1 MNENAE
7 SKEEQIVVIVRYIA
21 SLITRSEVNKAFI
34 EIDIYASLTF
44 NKIEKIELEFS
55 PYFAE
60 PCINEI

>member
-44 NKIEKIELEFS
+44 NKIEKI
-55 PYFAE
+55 
-60 PCINEI
+60 